1 LRVDIHVHTNK
12 YSDCGVSSPAEMVQA
27 AMACG
32 LDAIVL
38 TEHDY
43 MWGPEEL
50 ADLQARFPG
59 IKLFSG
65 IEVSIDISEHVLIIG
80 VPRPELFSPFMKP
93 ADLVAAVR
101 QHQGAAVLAHP
112 FRWSPTVRQ
121 DIQESDLDAIEIY
134 SNSIRNYM
142 QQPTLDLQKKLNLPL
157 VATSDGH
164 HTEQLGLYA
173 IDLHQPARDDKD
185 LARMIRQGQFSLW
198 TNPRRIEAINQEIA
212 TKLKELPQLL
222 DSGLATRAALRAAGL
237 SGYLAY
243 AVENEYDIFFPTGS

>member
-1 LRVDIHVHTNK
+1 
-12 YSDCGVSSPAEMVQA
+12 
-27 AMACG
+27 
-32 LDAIVL
+32 
-38 TEHDY
+38 
-43 MWGPEEL
+43 
-50 ADLQARFPG
+50 
-59 IKLFSG
+59 
-65 IEVSIDISEHVLIIG
+65 
-80 VPRPELFSPFMKP
+80 MKP

-173 IDLHQPARDDKD
+173 IDLHQPAKDDKG
-185 LARMIRQGQFSLW
+185 LARMIRQGQFSLDQSPADRG
-198 TNPRRIEAINQEIA
+198 NKSEIA
-212 TKLKELPQLL
+212 TKLKEIPQLL
-222 DSGLATRAALRAAGL
+222 DSGLVTRAPCARQA
-237 SGYLAY
+237 
-243 AVENEYDIFFPTGS
+243 